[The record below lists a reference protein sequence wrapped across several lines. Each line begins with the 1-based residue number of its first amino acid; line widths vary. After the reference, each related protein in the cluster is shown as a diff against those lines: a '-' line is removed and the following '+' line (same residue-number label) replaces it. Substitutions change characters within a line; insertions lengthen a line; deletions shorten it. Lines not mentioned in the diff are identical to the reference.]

1 MKYSAEKQQEL
12 LSLTNKLIGN
22 AGNLNYDTDA
32 ARDVVDDLKQVINFH
47 DWKYYVE
54 ANPTIKDFDYDML
67 FKQLKSLENKFP
79 ELRTPDSP
87 TERVARTL
95 TDDFPTVSHSIP
107 MLSLENSY
115 DENDLND
122 FDKRVKELTGIAE
135 IEYCVEPK
143 FDGSSIAIIYEND
156 LLLRAATRG
165 DGIQGDEISNNARRM
180 KSVPLSAK
188 FSTLGISRVELR
200 GEVVINKKTFAK
212 INEKREEEG
221 LQILQNPRNSA
232 AGALRVKDSA
242 EVEKRGLEAFMY
254 QMAYA
259 VDADG
264 NDMFN
269 TTALNKHFENINHLG
284 TLGFKIPQQ
293 EKKLCKSIAEV
304 HQFIQSWEER
314 RDDYEYEIDGMVIKV
329 NDINLQK
336 ECGATSHHPR
346 WAIAYKFKA
355 REVETELLEV
365 DYQVGRT
372 GAITPVAKVK
382 PVYIGGVTVSSISL
396 HNEDIIRE
404 KDIRIGDIVIVQR
417 AGDVIPYIDRVVIE
431 KRKPEATPFIFTKEC
446 PSCHQPI
453 VKPADEAV
461 YRCINAECEAQAEE
475 RLIHFVSKDAMDID
489 GFGRETVSG
498 FYAEGILR
506 SIPDIYSLDF
516 EQVAKMEG
524 WKEKSINKLRDG
536 ISKSKE
542 QPLWRL
548 VNGLG
553 VRHIGT
559 QTAKDLV
566 KTLNNLKELFEVT
579 PEQLQAIDGIGPKVA
594 SSVLDYF
601 HNQGN
606 QHMILALEARGLNL
620 ANQKA
625 ELQSAKLANKTFLFT
640 GSLTRFTRDQAK
652 ELVESNGGKLIGSV
666 SKNLHYLVA
675 GENAGSKLDKAKE
688 IGTVNIIDED
698 AFLKMIE

>member
-1 MKYSAEKQQEL
+1 
-12 LSLTNKLIGN
+12 
-22 AGNLNYDTDA
+22 
-32 ARDVVDDLKQVINFH
+32 
-47 DWKYYVE
+47 
-54 ANPTIKDFDYDML
+54 
-67 FKQLKSLENKFP
+67 
-79 ELRTPDSP
+79 
-87 TERVARTL
+87 
-95 TDDFPTVSHSIP
+95 
-107 MLSLENSY
+107 
-115 DENDLND
+115 
-122 FDKRVKELTGIAE
+122 
-135 IEYCVEPK
+135 
-143 FDGSSIAIIYEND
+143 
-156 LLLRAATRG
+156 
-165 DGIQGDEISNNARRM
+165 DEITNNARRM

-188 FSTLGISRVELR
+188 FSALGIHRVELR

-232 AGALRVKDSA
+232 AGALRVKDSI

-259 VDADG
+259 VDKDG

-269 TTALNKHFENINHLG
+269 TTLLNKHFNNINQLG
-284 TLGFKIPQQ
+284 TLGFKIPNQ

-304 HQFIQSWEER
+304 HAFIQSWEEK

-329 NDINLQK
+329 NDIDLQK

-355 REVETELLEV
+355 REVETELLDVE
-365 DYQVGRT
+365 YQVGRT

-382 PVYIGGVTVSSISL
+382 PVFVGGVTVSSISL

-404 KDIRIGDIVIVQR
+404 KDIRIGDVVVVQR
-417 AGDVIPYIDRVVIE
+417 AGDVIPYIDRVVLP
-431 KRKPEATPFIFTKEC
+431 KRKENSEPFIFTREC
-446 PSCHQPI
+446 PSCQQPI
-453 VKPADEAV
+453 VKPAEEAV
-461 YRCINAECEAQAEE
+461 YRCVNAECKAQAEE

-489 GFGRETVSG
+489 GFGRETVSS
-498 FYAEGILR
+498 FYKEGILM
-506 SIPDIYSLDF
+506 SIPEIYSLDF
-516 EQVAKMEG
+516 DRIGKLEG

-536 ISKSKE
+536 ITKSKE

-579 PEQLQAIDGIGPKVA
+579 PEQLQSIEGIGPKVA

-601 HNQGN
+601 HNAGN
-606 QHMILALEARGLNL
+606 QHMILELEEKGLNL
-620 ANQKA
+620 KNQKA
-625 ELQSAKLANKTFLFT
+625 EPQSAKLNNLTFLFT
-640 GSLTRFTRDQAK
+640 GSLTRFTRDEAK
-652 ELVESNGGKLIGSV
+652 ELVESNGGKLISSV

-675 GENAGSKLDKAKE
+675 GENAGSKLDKAKAL
-688 IGTVNIIDED
+688 GTVNIIDEE
-698 AFLKMIE
+698 AFLNMIK